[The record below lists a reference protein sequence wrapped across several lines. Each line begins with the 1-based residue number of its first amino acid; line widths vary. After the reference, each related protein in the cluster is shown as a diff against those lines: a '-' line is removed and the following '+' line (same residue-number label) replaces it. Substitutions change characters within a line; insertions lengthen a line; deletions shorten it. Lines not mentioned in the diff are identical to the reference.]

1 MDDWENACGAGP
13 WILEDWTPD
22 SRFTYRKNP
31 DYWMHD
37 PINPENQLPYLD
49 KLVTLII
56 PDVSTQAAAFRT
68 GKLDQKGNVIWE
80 DYEMFI
86 DQCPDLEYI
95 QTLPDFT
102 RVLAGRVD
110 DPDLPFKDIR
120 VRRALN
126 LAINQQEMVDE
137 YYGGYAD
144 MLAYPVK
151 KMKDFEAY
159 YIPLNELPESTQE
172 LFTFNPE
179 KAKELLAEAGY
190 PDGFKTV
197 VQATSTDVDFLSLI
211 REYFLNVGVDM
222 EIEVLER
229 GALSGI
235 SNPRTHKAMLYSVA
249 KVSLPFFFWTERIE
263 DLHNKAMIEIPA
275 AREAYNEMNQ
285 VLGEDDAAVVQI
297 MRNTIPAILEEVPY
311 VILPLE
317 HCYTM
322 WWPWVQNYRGEQD
335 IGYCAQAK
343 QWTFTWVD
351 MALKKSMGY

>member
-1 MDDWENACGAGP
+1 
-13 WILEDWTPD
+13 
-22 SRFTYRKNP
+22 
-31 DYWMHD
+31 
-37 PINPENQLPYLD
+37 
-49 KLVTLII
+49 
-56 PDVSTQAAAFRT
+56 
-68 GKLDQKGNVIWE
+68 
-80 DYEMFI
+80 MFI
-86 DQCPDLEYI
+86 NQCPDLEYI

-102 RVLAGRVD
+102 RVLAARVD
-110 DPDLPFKDIR
+110 DPTLPFKDIR

-126 LAINQQEMVDE
+126 LAVNQQEIVDD
-137 YYGGYAD
+137 YYNGYAD

-151 KMKDFEAY
+151 KMKDFEDY
-159 YIPLNELPESTQE
+159 FIPLNELPESIQE
-172 LFTFNPE
+172 LFTYNPE

-197 VQATSTDVDFLSLI
+197 VQATSADTDFLSLI
-211 REYFLNVGVDM
+211 REYFLNIGVDM

-235 SNPRTHKAMLYSVA
+235 SNPREHKAMLYAVA
-249 KVSLPFFFWTERIE
+249 KCSLPFFFWTERIE

-275 AREAYNEMNQ
+275 AREAFNQMNQ

-297 MRNTIPAILEEVPY
+297 MRDTTPAILNEVPY
-311 VILPLE
+311 VILPLS

-322 WWPWVQNYRGEQD
+322 WWPWVQNYHGEQD

-351 MALKKSMGY
+351 TVLKNSMGY